1 MDDKQLEERLHLL
14 KDSYERIPAQMDV
27 DGILN
32 KIEDAPQVIEKK
44 NKGSKWQ
51 RVTVWM
57 VSIASIFIIGVLGVS
72 YTKEDVSQGNK
83 MEELEVV
90 TQQFLNRL
98 NEEYPIEREKR
109 RELLNLTE
117 EEFSQIA
124 FIQLADSE
132 YDFYMNPNNY
142 KNLYQTARDPVK
154 LQSRLDDLIQN
165 LFLPSQMLEEM
176 EKKQTTLSEGETA
189 EFFNSYSRKIKDLQ
203 DFYNKSKFLEEHIQM
218 LEKESLYIEKNQF
231 RYKFNENMEHDLRQ
245 YLDPSVLGYF
255 TMLEKE
261 PFTYAGELVYSLA
274 DSVVFMIVMENT
286 IFDSSNSYTDK
297 DKMKAYY
304 TEIFHAVVK
313 GTKDQSIYGEDG
325 KVKTEYRKLWKEM
338 LTETSNSPV
347 NYILAPIVKEFEASG
362 WGDSDSWEV
371 LDYND
376 IDDVLHLAING
387 DLGQFIENPSNETF
401 VDNSFVERVHVL
413 YKSFV
418 VAHDQTVL
426 KDAKP
431 EEIVGLYYYCE
442 QLGDEKTKYELYV
455 KDDQYQQI
463 SKEEYMNA
471 PHHKLTD
478 FRKEFSSLRFE
489 QRSDEEGYVVLTLH
503 PERTLYLH
511 DKVIGFAV
519 IHTENGWRAA
529 FMPTQ

>member
-1 MDDKQLEERLHLL
+1 MDDKHFEERLHLL
-14 KDSYERIPAQMDV
+14 KDSYERIPAQMDI
-27 DGILN
+27 DGILS
-32 KIEDAPQVIEKK
+32 KIEEAPQVTEKK
-44 NKGSKWQ
+44 NNGTKWQ
-51 RVTVWM
+51 RVTVWV
-57 VSIASIFIIGVLGVS
+57 VSAASVFIIGVLGVS
-72 YTKEDVSQGNK
+72 YTKEDVNQGNK
-83 MEELEVV
+83 MEEPDA

-98 NEEYPIEREKR
+98 YEEYLIEREKR
-109 RELLNLTE
+109 REHLKLNE

-132 YDFYMNPNNY
+132 YDFYMNHS
-142 KNLYQTARDPVK
+142 YQTARDPVT

-165 LFLPSQMLEEM
+165 LSLPSQMLEEVK
-176 EKKQTTLSEGETA
+176 KKQTTLSEGETA

-203 DFYNKSKFLEEHIQM
+203 DFYIKSKFLEEHIQM
-218 LEKESLYIEKNQF
+218 LEKESLYMEKNQF
-231 RYKFNENMEHDLRQ
+231 RYKFNENMEHDLKQ
-245 YLDPSVLGYF
+245 YLYPSVFGYF

-261 PFTYAGELVYSLA
+261 PFTYAGELIYSLT
-274 DSVVFMIVMENT
+274 DSVAFMIAMENT
-286 IFDSSNSYTDK
+286 LYDSSNSYTDK

-338 LTETSNSPV
+338 VSETSNSPV

-362 WGDSDSWEV
+362 WEHSDSWEV

-401 VDNSFVERVHVL
+401 VDDSFVQRVHAL
-413 YKSFV
+413 YKSF
-418 VAHDQTVL
+418 AGTYNQTVL

-431 EEIVGLYYYCE
+431 EEIVGLYYYCA
-442 QLGDEKTKYELYV
+442 QLGDEETKYELYS
-455 KDDQYQQI
+455 KDDQYQHI

-471 PHHKLTD
+471 PHQKIAD

-489 QRSDEEGYVVLTLH
+489 QRSAEEGFVVLNLH

-511 DKVIGFAV
+511 DDVIGFAV
-519 IHTENGWRAA
+519 ILTENGWRAA